1 MRCRLA
7 SALMLGLVI
16 SGQLQA
22 AEGALTQSASQ
33 AAVCS
38 GCHALAPG
46 ASVPSLRGLSAQAIE
61 QQMQALKRSGGQS
74 AMHRLI
80 NAYDDAQIRGIANVL
95 APDVLAKDV
104 FVQGEPAL

>member
-1 MRCRLA
+1 M
-7 SALMLGLVI
+7 
-16 SGQLQA
+16 
-22 AEGALTQSASQ
+22 
-33 AAVCS
+33 
-38 GCHALAPG
+38 
-46 ASVPSLRGLSAQAIE
+46 PSLRGLSAQAIE

>member
-46 ASVPSLRGLSAQAIE
+46 ASVPSLQGLDALTIE
-61 QQMQALKRSGGQS
+61 EQMLSLRRADGQTV
-74 AMHRLI
+74 MHRLI
-80 NAYDDAQIRGIANVL
+80 NAYDHAQIRGIAKVL
-95 APDVLAKDV
+95 AQNAFGQDERIP
-104 FVQGEPAL
+104 